1 MKILFIGDA
10 VVPTGFARV
19 IHSII
24 KFLPKDWEVHQ
35 LGINYYGDP
44 HQFKHQVYPAS
55 LGGDVYGFGRIKE
68 MQKIKPDVIFILND
82 IWMINEYLKHIK
94 QTWDEIPPIVV
105 YYPADAEDFSASW
118 FDHFNLVTHTVVY
131 TKFGERVTK
140 KAAPWVEPISIIGH
154 GTDTEVFYDMPKE
167 EAKAKIFSDNE
178 PLKSKDSFIVLNA
191 NRNQPRKRIDI
202 ALKGFSIFAEGKE
215 NVYYYHHAGMKDMG
229 WNVHLLSQRYG
240 IGANLITTGNTPK
253 EQRVPEEV
261 LNIIYNATDVGVN
274 TGMGEGWGLTAT
286 EHAVTG
292 APQIVPDH
300 SACKELFEDC
310 GLLIPVSHD
319 NVYEETLT
327 TGKVVSPEDFAEQLE
342 ILYNDKDLYNVLAKS
357 CQDKF
362 LREEYQWDTVSKQ
375 FAEIIESVV

>member
-24 KFLPKDWEVHQ
+24 KFLPKNWEVHH

-44 HQFKHQVYPAS
+44 HQFEHQVYPAS

-68 MQKIKPDVIFILND
+68 MQKIKPDVVFILND

-94 QTWDEIPPIVV
+94 QTWEEIPPIVV
-105 YYPADAEDFSASW
+105 YYPADAEDFSPSW

-154 GTDTEVFYDMPKE
+154 GTDTSVFYDMPKQ
-167 EAKAKIFSDNE
+167 EAKDKLFSDNE
-178 PLKSKDSFIVLNA
+178 ALKGDSFIVLNA

-202 ALKGFSIFAEGKE
+202 AIQGFSIFAEGKE
-215 NVYYYHHAGMKDMG
+215 DVFYYHHAGVKDMG
-229 WNVHLLSQRYG
+229 WNIHTLSQRYN
-240 IGANLITTGNTPK
+240 IGTKLITTGNTAK

-261 LNIIYNATDVGVN
+261 LNIIYNATDVGIN

-310 GLLIPVSHD
+310 GLLIPVSYD

-327 TGKVVSPEDFAEQLE
+327 TGKVVTPEDFAEQLE
-342 ILYNDKDLYNVLAKS
+342 ILYTDKDLYKVLAKS

>member
-35 LGINYYGDP
+35 LGVNYYGDP
-44 HQFKHQVYPAS
+44 HQFSHHVYPAS

-68 MQKIKPDVIFILND
+68 MQKVKPDVIFILND
-82 IWMINEYLKHIK
+82 IWMINEYLKLIK
-94 QTWDEIPPIVV
+94 QSWEEIPPIVV
-105 YYPADAEDFSASW
+105 YYPADAEDFATSW
-118 FDHFNLVTHTVVY
+118 FDHFNIVTHIVVY
-131 TKFGERVTK
+131 TKFGKRVTK
-140 KAAPWVEPISIIGH
+140 KAAPWIEPISIIGH
-154 GTDTEVFYDMPKE
+154 GTDTDVFFDMPKE
-167 EAKAKIFSDNE
+167 EAKGKIFSDNE
-178 PLKSKDSFIVLNA
+178 ALMGDSFIVLNA

-202 ALKGFSIFAEGKE
+202 AIQGFSIFAEEKD
-215 NVYYYHHAGMKDMG
+215 NVYYYHHAGTKDMG
-229 WNVHLLSQRYG
+229 WNIMQLSQRYG
-240 IGANLITTGNTPK
+240 VGGKLITTGNTAK

-261 LNIIYNATDVGVN
+261 LNIIYNATDVGIN

-310 GLLIPVSHD
+310 GLLIPVSYD

-327 TGKVVSPEDFAEQLE
+327 TGKIVTPEDFAEQLE
-342 ILYNDKDLYNVLAKS
+342 ILYSDKDLYKVLAKS
-357 CQDKF
+357 CQEKF
-362 LREEYQWDTVSKQ
+362 LKEEYQWDTVSKK
-375 FAEIIESVV
+375 FAKIIESVV